1 MYCLVPEK
9 PLRLVY
15 ETFYLTIGDTFYE
28 FIKSWQFRYF
38 ALDYKVYTV
47 LLKSVGGEMASTGI
61 KKLRLHT
68 ELLPARKNGGNVNI
82 IADDYELAL
91 AA

>member
-1 MYCLVPEK
+1 MKL
-9 PLRLVY
+9 
-15 ETFYLTIGDTFYE
+15 
-28 FIKSWQFRYF
+28 
-38 ALDYKVYTV
+38 ALYTV

>member
-1 MYCLVPEK
+1 MNHIASV
-9 PLRLVY
+9 
-15 ETFYLTIGDTFYE
+15 TFYVNEYAPLSKPPCGDT
-28 FIKSWQFRYF
+28 IK
-38 ALDYKVYTV
+38 
-47 LLKSVGGEMASTGI
+47 LLGGEMASTGI